1 MPSAKATSKPAAKP
15 AKKTRMGI
23 VMLSDRKDTYLT
35 LVRPEVLDWIHQ
47 PYSPPKN
54 NKVQYGYA
62 EEVPE
67 NIRDEYAKE
76 HGQTTCNVTVGSCD
90 NDRAMRAPGESFQ
103 TLVKL
108 MKHVE
113 KNNMRIVGE
122 YHGLVY

>member
-1 MPSAKATSKPAAKP
+1 MPNAKP
-15 AKKTRMGI
+15 TKKTRMGI

-47 PYSPPKN
+47 PYSPPEN
-54 NKVQYGYA
+54 NKVQYGYT

-67 NIRDEYAKE
+67 SIREEYAKE
-76 HGQTTCNVTVGSCD
+76 HGKTTCNVTVGSCD